1 MLVNCWFAFEWSCSI
16 RAPNCLTCAS
26 SAFCC
31 ASLPSSTSAM
41 PPIHPSAAPSV
52 WDPPMYS
59 QAVKVSGA
67 QTILYIAGQVAYG
80 SDGSP
85 MHAGDFKAQA
95 RAALQAL
102 KAQVEAGGG
111 TMADIVKVNTYL
123 TDIRHRADYGPVRE
137 EFFGKKMPAHTLVA
151 VAALAA
157 PEFLIEIE
165 AVAVL

>member
-1 MLVNCWFAFEWSCSI
+1 MAKIEQYAAREVFD
-16 RAPNCLTCAS
+16 
-26 SAFCC
+26 
-31 ASLPSSTSAM
+31 
-41 PPIHPSAAPSV
+41 PPI
-52 WDPPMYS
+52 YS

-67 QTILYIAGQVAYG
+67 ETILYLSGQVAYDDNG
-80 SDGSP
+80 GVAHP
-85 MHAGDFKAQA
+85 GDFKGQA
-95 RAALQAL
+95 RAALQAV

-111 TMADIVKVNTYL
+111 TMANIVKVNTYL
-123 TDIRHRADYGPVRE
+123 TDIRHRADYGPIRE